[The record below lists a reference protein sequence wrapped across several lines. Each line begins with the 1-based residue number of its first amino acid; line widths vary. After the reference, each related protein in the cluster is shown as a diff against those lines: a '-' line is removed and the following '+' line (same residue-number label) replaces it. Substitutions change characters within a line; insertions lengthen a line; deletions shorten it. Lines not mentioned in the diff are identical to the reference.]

1 MGVQNQRVVE
11 VPAVVFSGLG
21 RGGVGHQ
28 SVPRSTLMVGSLD
41 VNPVGNLLV
50 DRNLDAVLSE
60 IVHGVGVGLGME
72 LGDGDFSSAAL
83 GQQDGMNAAAG
94 PNFQDMLVA
103 EIKLHQHV
111 AQMDAVRRGVPYPS
125 GTSVRVTTLQTA
137 AAWWRDTDW
146 NPFEPSNPDRVHQP
160 YSNLLDGAKESNP
173 AQPFREAGPEISV
186 LSENC
191 PCHDEEQLVRRCHHQ
206 NSQGPKHPW

>member
-11 VPAVVFSGLG
+11 VPAVVLAGFG

-50 DRNLDAVLSE
+50 DRNLHAVLSQ

-83 GQQDGMNAAAG
+83 GQQNGMDATASS
-94 PNFQDMLVA
+94 NFQDMLVA

-111 AQMDAVRRGVPYPS
+111 AQMDAVRRGFHTPS
-125 GTSVRVTTLQTA
+125 GTSSSSDNSPNCCRMVAGYRLEPVRA
-137 AAWWRDTDW
+137 
-146 NPFEPSNPDRVHQP
+146 
-160 YSNLLDGAKESNP
+160 
-173 AQPFREAGPEISV
+173 
-186 LSENC
+186 
-191 PCHDEEQLVRRCHHQ
+191 VR
-206 NSQGPKHPW
+206 S